1 MLPPGEAHKAGE
13 IVRNTVASVPALDP
27 SWHERAIQRLN
38 SLTKPLGSLGRLEE
52 TAAKL
57 VAIRE
62 QEFPQCSNKVIFT
75 LAADHGVT
83 DESVSA
89 YPREVTRQ
97 MLLNFLSGGAGIN
110 VLCRHFGIRVVVV
123 DIGVDADTSGLDG
136 LVEMRVAR
144 GTKNMAHGPAMT
156 GDEAYIALH
165 NGMVLAARAEQDGA
179 DIIGIGEMGI
189 GNTTAASAIAAVLC
203 GRPVAEVTGKGAG
216 LDDVGMLH
224 KIRVIEQSLRV
235 NHPDRCSALDVL
247 SKVGGFEIAGLA
259 GLTLGAAARRMPV
272 VVDGFIATAAA
283 AIAVALQPRTR
294 DFLFAAHRSSEPGH
308 DVLLKFVGL
317 EPLLDLRMR
326 LGEGTGAALAMPL
339 IEASARLMKEMAT
352 FSSAGISGGGE

>member
-1 MLPPGEAHKAGE
+1 MLQPGETHKAEE
-13 IVRNTVASVPALDP
+13 IVRDTVASVPAIDP
-27 SWHERAIQRLN
+27 SWHERAIRRLN

-52 TAAKL
+52 IAAKL

-62 QEFPQCSNKVIFT
+62 EEFPQFSNKVIFT
-75 LAADHGVT
+75 LTADHGVT

-89 YPREVTRQ
+89 YPKEVTRQ

-136 LVEMRVAR
+136 LVEMKVAR
-144 GTKNMAHGPAMT
+144 GTKNMARGPAMT
-156 GDEAYIALH
+156 GSEAYIAVH
-165 NGMVLAARAEQDGA
+165 HGIVLAQQAGRDGGN
-179 DIIGIGEMGI
+179 IIGIGEMGI
-189 GNTTAASAIAAVLC
+189 GNTTAASAIAAVLS
-203 GRPVAEVTGKGAG
+203 GRSVSEVTGRGAG
-216 LDDVGMLH
+216 LDDLGMQH
-224 KIRVIEQSLRV
+224 KVRVIEQSLRI
-235 NHPDRCSALDVL
+235 NHPDPSNAFDVL

-259 GLTLGAAARRMPV
+259 GLTLGAAARRIPV
-272 VVDGFIATAAA
+272 VADGFIATAGA
-283 AIAVALQPRTR
+283 AIAVALQPRSR

-308 DVLLKFVGL
+308 DALLKFVGL

-326 LGEGTGAALAMPL
+326 LGEGTGAALVMPL

-352 FSSAGISGGGE
+352 FSSAGVSGAKE